1 MKKLSLILALSL
13 LLSLAGCGTVDAGL
27 LKGVT
32 PAEAGDASLAAEPV
46 ADFTSGLFARL
57 YDGGDVL
64 VSPVSVLAALAMTE
78 AGARGETLAPDGAGF
93 RP

>member
-46 ADFTSGLFARL
+46 ADFTPGR
-57 YDGGDVL
+57 GR
-64 VSPVSVLAALAMTE
+64 
-78 AGARGETLAPDGAGF
+78 GAW
-93 RP
+93 